1 MMNTKLVTVTDNEP
15 TMSSLDLLEVI
26 NQYRLE
32 DGKKEKRHDTF
43 MRDIKDELEEAAPQ
57 FCGTVNRPQPTGGT
71 RDYPCY
77 NLPKDECMQMAMR
90 ESKSVRK
97 RVVKQLNE
105 LMKRIETLSIP
116 DFSNPAIAARAWA
129 EQYEVAQLTS
139 AKLTEATKEI
149 EVKDKKI
156 TEDKPKVRSFDVFI
170 DKAESVDLRTAAKL
184 LGVKPM
190 LFNRKLRAKKWIY
203 KGKSNLNNPSRI
215 MVEKGIMEV
224 KVTTLNFG
232 IGFQT
237 MVTPFGLG
245 ELRKY
250 VDKSCQDILAAP
262 TDDKVGK

>member
-32 DGKKEKRHDTF
+32 DGKKEVKHYTF
-43 MRDIKDELEEAAPQ
+43 MEKIVDELEEDHQ
-57 FCGTVNRPQPTGGT
+57 KFLGVYLGGNGEQ
-71 RDYPCY
+71 RLCY

-105 LMKRIETLSIP
+105 LMKRVEAMSLP

-129 EQYEVAQLTS
+129 EQYEVAQITS

-203 KGKSNLNNPSRI
+203 KGKSNLNNPSRL

-224 KVTTLNFG
+224 KVH
-232 IGFQT
+232 
-237 MVTPFGLG
+237 
-245 ELRKY
+245 K
-250 VDKSCQDILAAP
+250 
-262 TDDKVGK
+262 